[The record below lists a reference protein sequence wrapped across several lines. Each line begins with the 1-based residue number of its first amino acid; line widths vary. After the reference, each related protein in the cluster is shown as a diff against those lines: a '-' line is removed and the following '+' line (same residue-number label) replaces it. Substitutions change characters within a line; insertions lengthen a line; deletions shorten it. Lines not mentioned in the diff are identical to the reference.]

1 MLHAIGKL
9 NQLIETDFRQH
20 EVHTYIRTWG
30 DKAAS
35 CDLISNLD
43 HEHNY

>member
-1 MLHAIGKL
+1 MLHAIGQL
-9 NQLIETDFRQH
+9 NQLIKTVFRQH
-20 EVHTYIRTWG
+20 KVHTWG

-35 CDLISNLD
+35 CELILNLD

>member
-1 MLHAIGKL
+1 MLCAIGQL
-9 NQLIETDFRQH
+9 NQLIKSLQAAQGPH
-20 EVHTYIRTWG
+20 IRTWG